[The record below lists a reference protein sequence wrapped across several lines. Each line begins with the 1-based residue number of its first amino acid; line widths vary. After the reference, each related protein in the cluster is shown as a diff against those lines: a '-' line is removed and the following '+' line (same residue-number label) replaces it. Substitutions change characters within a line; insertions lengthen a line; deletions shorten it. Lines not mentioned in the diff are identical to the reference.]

1 LDIPAAG
8 DRFTFLPVFPVPDQI
23 LFDVD
28 PIGVGLIRVRRSEN
42 PTTTGENRIVK
53 KRVVP
58 SLDTYTLIAHADQSG
73 IIRRRQPRRTR
84 SAGSEAC
91 VARDGPS
98 MNQRPSPTPSVR
110 LCLGGSFDPIHY
122 GHILCA
128 RFAAEQSGLAGVRI
142 LPAARSPHKA
152 ADADLADAGR
162 RLRVIR
168 AALAADPFFLI
179 DDRELR
185 RPPPSYTLQT
195 VQSLLAD
202 GHPAPVPW
210 LIGADHL
217 PRLHTWF
224 GFDELIKLTRFIV
237 MRRPGHA
244 IETETLDP
252 RVKPLVETGLIDIPQ
267 IDISSTLIRQ
277 RLRAGLPITHLM
289 PPAAER
295 AYRAGVVDA
304 AGA

>member
-1 LDIPAAG
+1 MH
-8 DRFTFLPVFPVPDQI
+8 
-23 LFDVD
+23 
-28 PIGVGLIRVRRSEN
+28 S
-42 PTTTGENRIVK
+42 
-53 KRVVP
+53 
-58 SLDTYTLIAHADQSG
+58 
-73 IIRRRQPRRTR
+73 
-84 SAGSEAC
+84 
-91 VARDGPS
+91 
-98 MNQRPSPTPSVR
+98 RPSSTPSVR
-110 LCLGGSFDPIHY
+110 LCMGGTFDPIHY

-152 ADADLADAGR
+152 PDADLADAGG

-185 RPPPSYTLQT
+185 RPPPSYTLHT
-195 VQSLLAD
+195 VQSLLGD
-202 GHPAPVPW
+202 GHPSPVPW

-224 GFDELIKLTRFIV
+224 GFDELIKLARFIV

-244 IETETLDP
+244 VDTNSLDP
-252 RVKPLVETGLIDIPQ
+252 RVKSSVDAGLIDIPQ

-277 RLRAGLPITHLM
+277 RLRSGLPITHLM

-295 AYRAGVVDA
+295 EYRAGVVD
-304 AGA
+304 GDGD